1 MKPLENHNNKNSK
14 IKSIEKEKKETETKM
29 KLNIYIQLFEQC
41 NQLAIE
47 VKSIED
53 LTDEFTLFDFINGH
67 DEIKMETDA
76 DMDVLDYPELMIE
89 KIRALAEQYLP
100 ASKDLLLVFRD
111 KISPSIQ
118 TKSPEDLHKELSQSL
133 NDDFTT
139 VSLS

>member
-1 MKPLENHNNKNSK
+1 MKPLENRNNKNSQ

-47 VKSIED
+47 VKTIED

-89 KIRALAEQYLP
+89 KIRVLAEQYLP

-118 TKSPEDLHKELSQSL
+118 NKSPEDLHKELLHSL

-139 VSLS
+139 VSLF